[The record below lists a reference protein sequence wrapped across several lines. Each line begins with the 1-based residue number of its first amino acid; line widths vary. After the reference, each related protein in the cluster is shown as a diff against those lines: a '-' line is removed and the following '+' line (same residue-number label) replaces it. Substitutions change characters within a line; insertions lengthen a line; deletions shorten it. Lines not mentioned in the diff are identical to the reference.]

1 MRHITIVFIS
11 DNTAGAKQFKI
22 PRFFFKA
29 FSLFLIV
36 LSGIV
41 GYFSYDYYQ
50 LRRIRASYNLAAL
63 ENEGLK
69 GEARLLID
77 NLEEVR
83 RALQQVQI
91 YSSKLSEI
99 TQLRVNTVSQKT
111 GIGPLSVSEYDIAL
125 RNNHA
130 PGNTN
135 FIPLGISID
144 KLVFKPVFQQ
154 LDTLGNEAN
163 QNALELQKLLSTLS
177 QQKSLLSSIPSI
189 APVNGWW
196 ASGFGLRISPFTAK
210 KTWHMGIDIAT
221 SQGTPIYAPAD
232 GVIIY
237 CGEKPGFGKFLAIA
251 HGYGVVTRYGH
262 NSQNLVQAGQR
273 VKRGD
278 QIAAVG
284 MTGRTTGPHLHYE
297 VLVNGR
303 NVDPKKF
310 VLDTSE

>member
-1 MRHITIVFIS
+1 MRHITIVFIP
-11 DNTAGAKQFKI
+11 DNTAGTKQYTI

-29 FSLFLIV
+29 LSLLLLFL
-36 LSGIV
+36 SGVI

-50 LRRIRASYNLAAL
+50 LRQIRASYNQASL

-69 GEARLLID
+69 GEARLLVD

-130 PGNTN
+130 TATSNYM
-135 FIPLGISID
+135 PLGISID

-154 LDTLGNEAN
+154 LDSLGNEAN

-196 ASGFGLRISPFTAK
+196 ASGFGLRISPFTGK
-210 KTWHMGIDIAT
+210 KTWHMGIDIAAAN
-221 SQGTPIYAPAD
+221 GTPVYSPAD
-232 GVIIY
+232 GVVIY
-237 CGEKPGFGKFLAIA
+237 CGEKPGFGKFVAIA

-284 MTGRTTGPHLHYE
+284 MTGRTTGPHVHYE

-310 VLDTSE
+310 VLNASE